1 MKMKRVR
8 SSLVA
13 LCFLVCSGL
22 ALDCEL
28 DQVSDHG
35 LNMIFLES
43 GRLTE
48 KNVSD
53 PQGCKAACCDQPDCD
68 LALVGHPA
76 DGVPQCFLVDC
87 RHRNVCVLQENNQ
100 FSVYRKKGNGEA
112 GGEVTEGGETVHI
125 APLLELKEEPKDEES
140 NNIHCRL
147 PPKVG
152 SCRAAFPRFFYNVTN
167 QSCQKFVF
175 GGCDGN
181 KNNFDSQDK
190 CETVCSGVSGPVL
203 PVDSTPAPRLP
214 VKAARMVPAFS
225 SDVSQDVEAPV
236 DSEPAATE
244 IVQVQEKE
252 MSAED
257 FAEHCGA
264 EPEVGPCRASFQ
276 RWYHDRKTGSCQS
289 FIYGGCNGNKN
300 NYDSK
305 KSCMSACTVSVLPSS
320 KKSVADVEDSPENKG
335 HCVGTPDPGPC
346 RAAFTMFYYD
356 ANTSTCQSF
365 IYGGCRGNNN
375 RYSSV
380 EECVA
385 RCGPPTGCIDLRFER
400 PEGLFLFVALG
411 TVSALMLLALIII
424 VLRRRSRSRRPSS
437 ISDKEELLPD
447 QDEQS
452 SVESLSVPD
461 SPKPDKA

>member
-1 MKMKRVR
+1 MKMKRVWA
-8 SSLVA
+8 SLVA
-13 LCFLVCSGL
+13 LCVLVCSGL

-28 DQVSDHG
+28 DQVSDYG

-53 PQGCKAACCDQPDCD
+53 PEGCKAACCDQPDCD
-68 LALVGHPA
+68 LALVGHPS
-76 DGVPQCFLVDC
+76 DGGLQCFLVDC
-87 RHRNVCVLQENNQ
+87 RHRNVCVLQENKQ

-112 GGEVTEGGETVHI
+112 GGEATEGGERVHI

-140 NNIHCRL
+140 NNIRCRL

-152 SCRAAFPRFFYNVTN
+152 SCRASFPKFFYNVTN
-167 QSCQKFVF
+167 QSCQKFVY
-175 GGCDGN
+175 GGCEGN
-181 KNNFDSQDK
+181 DNKFDTQDE
-190 CETVCSGVSGPVL
+190 CETVCSGISGPVL
-203 PVDSTPAPRLP
+203 PVDSTPPPRIP
-214 VKAARMVPAFS
+214 VKAARMVPVFNT
-225 SDVSQDVEAPV
+225 DVSQDDEAPV

-252 MSAED
+252 MTAEN

-289 FIYGGCNGNKN
+289 FIYGGCKGNKN

-305 KSCMSACTVSVLPSS
+305 ESCMAACTVSVLPSS
-320 KKSVADVEDSPENKG
+320 KKSGVEDSTEHKG
-335 HCVGTPDPGPC
+335 RCVGAPDSGPC

-356 ANTSTCQSF
+356 ASTSTCQTF

-380 EECVA
+380 EECMA
-385 RCGPPTGCIDLRFER
+385 SCGPPTGSIDLRFER
-400 PEGLFLFVALG
+400 SEGVFLFVALG

-424 VLRRRSRSRRPSS
+424 VLRRRGRSRRLSS
-437 ISDKEELLPD
+437 ISDKEELLPEP
-447 QDEQS
+447 DEQT

-461 SPKPDKA
+461 NPKPDKA

>member
-1 MKMKRVR
+1 MMKMKRVR

-13 LCFLVCSGL
+13 LCLLVCSGL

-43 GRLTE
+43 GRLTK

-53 PQGCKAACCDQPDCD
+53 PEGCKAACCDQPDCD
-68 LALVGHPA
+68 LALVGHPS
-76 DGVPQCFLVDC
+76 DGGPQCFLVDC
-87 RHRNVCVLQENNQ
+87 RHRNVCVLQENKQ

-112 GGEVTEGGETVHI
+112 GGEATEGGERVHI
-125 APLLELKEEPKDEES
+125 APLLDLKEEPKDEES
-140 NNIHCRL
+140 NNIRCRL

-152 SCRAAFPRFFYNVTN
+152 SCRASFPKFFYNVTN
-167 QSCQKFVF
+167 QSCQKFVY
-175 GGCDGN
+175 GGCEGN
-181 KNNFDSQDK
+181 DNKFDSQDE

-203 PVDSTPAPRLP
+203 PVDSTPPPRIP

-225 SDVSQDVEAPV
+225 TDVSQDDEAPV

-300 NYDSK
+300 NFDSK
-305 KSCMSACTVSVLPSS
+305 ESCVAACTVLVLPSS
-320 KKSVADVEDSPENKG
+320 KKSDVKDSTEHKG

-356 ANTSTCQSF
+356 ASTSTCQSF

-375 RYSSV
+375 RYSSL
-380 EECVA
+380 EECMA
-385 RCGPPTGCIDLRFER
+385 SCGPSTGSIDLRFER
-400 PEGLFLFVALG
+400 SEGLFLFVALG

-424 VLRRRSRSRRPSS
+424 VLRRRGRSRRPSS
-437 ISDKEELLPD
+437 ISDKEELLPEP
-447 QDEQS
+447 DEQT
-452 SVESLSVPD
+452 SVESMSVPD